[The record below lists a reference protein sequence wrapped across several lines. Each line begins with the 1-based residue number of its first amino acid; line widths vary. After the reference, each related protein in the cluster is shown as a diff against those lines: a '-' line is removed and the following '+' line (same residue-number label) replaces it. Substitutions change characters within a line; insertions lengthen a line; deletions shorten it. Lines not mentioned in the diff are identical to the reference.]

1 VKFSIQESAERD
13 ILRQVEWYAEPG
25 LPDVARR
32 FRLATKSSVA
42 ELLSTPQSGT
52 PKLVANVQ
60 LKGLR
65 TWSVRGFDGFRIY
78 YLVQDDLI
86 KVIRVLHGKRD
97 IASILERETV
107 DQAREKDRL

>member
-1 VKFSIQESAERD
+1 MVCRARTAGRRTALSPCNEIQRCRTAVD
-13 ILRQVEWYAEPG
+13 AQA
-25 LPDVARR
+25 
-32 FRLATKSSVA
+32 
-42 ELLSTPQSGT
+42 GT

-107 DQAREKDRL
+107 DQAREKDRI

>member
-1 VKFSIQESAERD
+1 MVCRARTAGRRTGAFALQRNPA
-13 ILRQVEWYAEPG
+13 
-25 LPDVARR
+25 LPNCCRR
-32 FRLATKSSVA
+32 HKA
-42 ELLSTPQSGT
+42 GT
-52 PKLVANVQ
+52 PKLVAKVQ

-65 TWSVRGFDGFRIY
+65 TWSVRGFDEFRIY